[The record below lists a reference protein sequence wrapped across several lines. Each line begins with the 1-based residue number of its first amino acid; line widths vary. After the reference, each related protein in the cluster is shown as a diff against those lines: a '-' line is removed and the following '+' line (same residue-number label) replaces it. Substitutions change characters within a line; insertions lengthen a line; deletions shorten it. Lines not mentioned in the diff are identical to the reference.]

1 LKRTAVAAIG
11 LSLLVVGAPAAHAD
25 EVQFLADVHSTHVT
39 AAGGDDEL
47 VSMGQ
52 MACTMLGKATITN
65 TVTSTRKVPGFI
77 FQPRRSLR

>member
-25 EVQFLADVHSTHVT
+25 EAQFLADVHSTHVT

-47 VSMGQ
+47 VSMSQ
-52 MACTMLGKATITN
+52 MACTMLGKA
-65 TVTSTRKVPGFI
+65 VTSTRKVPGFI